1 MRPNSY
7 HSLINSWRPY
17 LVISYI
23 HSITCS
29 LNINHFAIDKKTCD
43 SRALSDL
50 SPTPSPIVTS
60 KGLTQNGLT
69 ETVATREKQGPTES
83 EYSKNCRAN
92 IEKNNLLMA
101 SLGLDG
107 GGVGILGESSLGK
120 KKKNK

>member
-17 LVISYI
+17 SVISYI

-83 EYSKNCRAN
+83 EYSKNRRAN

-107 GGVGILGESSLGK
+107 GGVSILGESSLGK